1 MPLIFFYFG
10 EFLWLRFL
18 IRTLERSDD
27 AKYCNQYQNFDTEK
41 ILGPDNF
48 TSYFSK
54 ILRKKMIP
62 VLISL
67 RK

>member
-1 MPLIFFYFG
+1 MLLVRRCIG
-10 EFLWLRFL
+10 ES
-18 IRTLERSDD
+18 TVENNMGV
-27 AKYCNQYQNFDTEK
+27 CNQYQNFDTEK